1 MSPDLV
7 TSWLNWSAGTSAIA
21 DQSPAPFAR
30 ISTLNPVKPST
41 AIGATQRSFRPASL
55 FSATNFVG
63 ASTAPTAAPSVSVG
77 VGVADSVGDADSVG
91 IADSVGV
98 GAASLSEL
106 DEFAQTIAASA
117 TIPIITIQTVLAE
130 VDCFGFATGFGVN
143 VAEGA
148 STRGA
153 VLADE
158 IGTGGTE
165 YRLALF
171 LAADFLAVDFFV
183 ARLAG
188 AFLVAFFAVFLTA
201 LFFATDF
208 FAVFFLAADFFT
220 ADFLTDD
227 FFAVFF
233 AVFLT
238 ATVTP
243 WIVCCT

>member
-1 MSPDLV
+1 MAV
-7 TSWLNWSAGTSAIA
+7 
-21 DQSPAPFAR
+21 
-30 ISTLNPVKPST
+30 
-41 AIGATQRSFRPASL
+41 
-55 FSATNFVG
+55 
-63 ASTAPTAAPSVSVG
+63 
-77 VGVADSVGDADSVG
+77 
-91 IADSVGV
+91 SVGV

-106 DEFAQTIAASA
+106 DELAQTIAASA
-117 TIPIITIQTVLAE
+117 TIPMMTIQTVLVD
-130 VDCFGFATGFGVN
+130 VDCFGFATGFEVN

-171 LAADFLAVDFFV
+171 LAADFLVVDFFV
-183 ARLAG
+183 ARFAG

-208 FAVFFLAADFFT
+208 LAVFFLAADFFT

-227 FFAVFF
+227 FLAVFF

-243 WIVCCT
+243 WIVCCA

>member
-1 MSPDLV
+1 
-7 TSWLNWSAGTSAIA
+7 
-21 DQSPAPFAR
+21 
-30 ISTLNPVKPST
+30 
-41 AIGATQRSFRPASL
+41 
-55 FSATNFVG
+55 
-63 ASTAPTAAPSVSVG
+63 
-77 VGVADSVGDADSVG
+77 
-91 IADSVGV
+91 
-98 GAASLSEL
+98 LSEL

>member
-1 MSPDLV
+1 M
-7 TSWLNWSAGTSAIA
+7 A

-41 AIGATQRSFRPASL
+41 AIGATQRSFRPVSL

-208 FAVFFLAADFFT
+208 FDVFFLAADFFT
-220 ADFLTDD
+220 ADFLADD

-243 WIVCCT
+243 WIVCCA

>member
-1 MSPDLV
+1 VLPDLV

-21 DQSPAPFAR
+21 DQSPAPLAR

-171 LAADFLAVDFFV
+171 LGVDFLAVDFFV

-188 AFLVAFFAVFLTA
+188 VFLVAFFAVFLTA

>member
-1 MSPDLV
+1 VLPDLV

-63 ASTAPTAAPSVSVG
+63 ASTAPTAAPFVSVG
-77 VGVADSVGDADSVG
+77 AGVADSDGDADSVG

-117 TIPIITIQTVLAE
+117 TIPITTIHTVFAD
-130 VDCFGFATGFGVN
+130 VDCFGFATGLGAN
-143 VAEGA
+143 VAAGA

-165 YRLALF
+165 YRLELF
-171 LAADFLAVDFFV
+171 LAADFFAVAFFV
-183 ARLAG
+183 ARFAG
-188 AFLVAFFAVFLTA
+188 AFFAAFFAVFLTA
-201 LFFATDF
+201 LFLATDF